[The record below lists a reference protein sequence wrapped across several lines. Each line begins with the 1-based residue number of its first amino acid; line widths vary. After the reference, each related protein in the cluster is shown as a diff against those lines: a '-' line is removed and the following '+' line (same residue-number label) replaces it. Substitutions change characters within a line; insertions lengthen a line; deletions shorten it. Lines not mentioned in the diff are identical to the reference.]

1 MAKNQK
7 YYDPKQRLKLVKD
20 FEASGLGIMEFCE
33 KSGVSYNTF
42 SVWKAKVKRGESLEN
57 RGKNGPIDPSKRIQA
72 VEAYLKSGMS
82 LESFAQT
89 WGVSEASI
97 RRWVGIY
104 QGKGPKALG
113 ESTLKE
119 SPKKRGSKGIPK
131 VVRDQIIEVKRENP
145 QFGLRQVKGFLNRF
159 RGVDAAVGTI
169 NKTIKEEK
177 LEAKPARRRRRRSSD
192 KPRRFER
199 AKAMQLWQTDITYFS
214 LTKHQ
219 QRCYLTV
226 FLDDHSRYIVG
237 WRLGLR
243 QTGEFVMEAL
253 LDGIQRFGRPQE
265 VLSDQGRQYFA
276 WRGKT
281 EFQNLLRRQGIQH
294 VVARSHHPQTVGKCE
309 RLWKT
314 IKDEF
319 WDRLGPLDL
328 QEAQERLGHYINHY
342 NHFRPNQGIDNLV
355 PADRFFGAENEV
367 RAALEKAMSE
377 NQIRLAT
384 GERLRAPTFL
394 VGQIGGKAISMHGE
408 NGKLVLQ
415 LPGQERSE
423 INYDVIEHEEVKDE
437 GSNGEERPNEKEA
450 GDEGAAEIC
459 FAGED
464 AMGPS
469 EPGAEAEGAELR
481 DGDPGILDGLHHE
494 AGSIEEAGSAAG
506 KDLAA
511 VTAGDIGYAGG
522 VASTA
527 QDEGQ
532 GSTDESER
540 RSEGAV
546 EEDKRARGDDQEAG
560 SLDHGLK
567 VDAGVPGRGDPGGD
581 QGEGR
586 G

>member
-1 MAKNQK
+1 MRKNQK
-7 YYDPKQRLKLVKD
+7 IYSPEERLKI
-20 FEASGLGIMEFCE
+20 FEEFERSGLNVTEFGRQKGIPEPTIRNWIRKKKAGKRIDE
-33 KSGVSYNTF
+33 KS
-42 SVWKAKVKRGESLEN
+42 KQ
-57 RGKNGPIDPSKRIQA
+57 GPHTIEARKQA
-72 VEAYLKSGMS
+72 IEAYLKSGLTQDEFS
-82 LESFAQT
+82 RT
-89 WGVSEASI
+89 WGVSAGTLN
-97 RRWVGIY
+97 RWIKIY
-104 QGKGPKALG
+104 RSQGMKGLEQPTFREGA
-113 ESTLKE
+113 
-119 SPKKRGSKGIPK
+119 KKRGSKGIPK
-131 VVRDQIIEVKRENP
+131 SVRDQIIEVKRENP

-177 LEAKPARRRRRRSSD
+177 LEVKPPRRRRRRSAD

-328 QEAQERLGHYINHY
+328 QEAQERLSHYINHY

-377 NQIRLAT
+377 NEIRLAT
-384 GERLRAPTFL
+384 GERPRPPTFL
-394 VGQIGGKAISMHGE
+394 VGQIGGQAISLHGE
-408 NGKLVLQ
+408 TGKLVLQ
-415 LPGQERSE
+415 VP
-423 INYDVIEHEEVKDE
+423 
-437 GSNGEERPNEKEA
+437 GEERREISYETIECAGEA
-450 GDEGAAEIC
+450 GEEGQDEAEEKDAGAAQVC
-459 FAGED
+459 PTRED
-464 AMGPS
+464 VMGPCDAR
-469 EPGAEAEGAELR
+469 AEAEGAELG
-481 DGDPGILDGLHHE
+481 DGDSRVLDGLHHE
-494 AGSIEEAGSAAG
+494 AGSLQALRGAACE
-506 KDLAA
+506 DLAA

-522 VASTA
+522 VTSAA

-532 GSTDESER
+532 GDTDESER
-540 RSEGAV
+540 RSKSATQ
-546 EEDKRARGDDQEAG
+546 EDQGTRGDDQEAG
-560 SLDHGLK
+560 SLDHGLEI
-567 VDAGVPGRGDPGGD
+567 DAGVPGRGDPGGD